1 MCLLYCIAIA
11 HLGSCDEPETPDNG
25 HKVYTGIREGE
36 RVTYFCNR
44 GFKLSGDA
52 NRTCQSNGQWSGTQP
67 KCNRTF
73 NATV

>member
-1 MCLLYCIAIA
+1 MFHCALAV
-11 HLGSCDEPETPDNG
+11 GSCDEPEIPSNG
-25 HKVYTGIREGE
+25 DKVVNGNLEGDM
-36 RVTYFCNR
+36 VTYSCNS
-44 GFKLSGDA
+44 GFNLSGDA